1 MAVILPLASVV
12 PNCGLT
18 APQAPVGLALLMN
31 RSGSPATAVPPV
43 LVRSV
48 SEHVAVL
55 QTLAV
60 TVALLVPSAL
70 RLAGVAVTATVYRR
84 MGALIFWVRVCES
97 LPLVFASVA
106 VMVQNPDAAPAV

>member
-1 MAVILPLASVV
+1 MVVTLPSTSVMR
-12 PNCGLT
+12 NCELT
-18 APQAPVGLALLMN
+18 APQAPLGLALLMK
-31 RSGSPATAVPPV
+31 RTGSPDTGIPPA

-55 QTLAV
+55 QTRAV
-60 TVALLVPSAL
+60 TVAVLVPSAL
-70 RLAGVAVTATVYRR
+70 RVAGVAVTATVYGR
-84 MGALIFWVRVCES
+84 MGALIFWVRICES